1 MDSALSRNSALALAR
16 RDDDEPK
23 HMQLTDAQ
31 KQQVIR
37 WIAEGQ
43 KLADVQRRLADEFD
57 IRLTYMEARFLID
70 DLQLTPQDPPEPAK
84 SPITAATPAPAS
96 TTAGATSPLL
106 TDPDAPVPATGGV
119 VLKVDEIMKPGT
131 IVSGGVTFS
140 DGGKA
145 AWHLDQ
151 TGRLGMNPE
160 QPGYRPPEPDI
171 EAFQIALDK
180 ELTRLGI

>member
-1 MDSALSRNSALALAR
+1 
-16 RDDDEPK
+16 
-23 HMQLTDAQ
+23 MQLTDEQ

-43 KLADVQRRLADEFD
+43 KLADVQRRLGDEFD
-57 IRLTYMEARFLID
+57 VRLTYMETRFLID
-70 DLQLTPQDPPEPAK
+70 DLKITPHDAPEPPK
-84 SPITAATPAPAS
+84 SAITADAPAPA
-96 TTAGATSPLL
+96 APSPLL
-106 TDPDAPVPATGGV
+106 ATSDAPAPGTGGV

-131 IVSGGVTFS
+131 IVSGSVTFS

-145 AWHLDQ
+145 VWYLDQ

-171 EAFQIALDK
+171 EVFQVSLDK

>member
-1 MDSALSRNSALALAR
+1 
-16 RDDDEPK
+16 
-23 HMQLTDAQ
+23 MQLTDEQ

-43 KLADVQRRLADEFD
+43 KLADVQRRLGDEYD
-57 IRLTYMEARFLID
+57 VRLTYMETRFLID
-70 DLQLTPQDPPEPAK
+70 DLKITPQDPPEPPK
-84 SPITAATPAPAS
+84 SPITAEAAAPAAPGPMLAADAPAS
-96 TTAGATSPLL
+96 GGAGVA
-106 TDPDAPVPATGGV
+106 
-119 VLKVDEIMKPGT
+119 LKVDEITKPGT
-131 IVSGGVTFS
+131 LVSGSVTFS

-145 AWHLDQ
+145 DWHLDQ
-151 TGRLGMNPE
+151 MGRLGMSPA